1 VIDEIE
7 GSRSIEYQL
16 IDDSDSGVEER
27 SLDLGDNVLQIL
39 ALSNGIQDQE
49 AIAAGEM
56 TDIAKRRD
64 RQLKADE
71 WQGNEIHLQEPIGK
85 GRRASPTYEL
95 GTLPV
100 SPLILMH

>member
-1 VIDEIE
+1 MSSKYSLYHQGVIE
-7 GSRSIEYQL
+7 G
-16 IDDSDSGVEER
+16 
-27 SLDLGDNVLQIL
+27 
-39 ALSNGIQDQE
+39 NGIQDQE

-56 TDIAKRRD
+56 TDKRKD
-64 RQLKADE
+64 RQLKAGE